1 MPLSDDQ
8 GMTSL
13 INILTSILLISTT
26 TTGTAPAPENDQIRP
41 SATNSVQQSTG
52 HSVPL
57 ADVDDEANLAP
68 STPSTRPALELIG
81 ISADQAA
88 AVRRVVGLFEQA
100 NLELPPLLVRSG
112 QDGDECGQH
121 LGLHRQHESW
131 SEIVLCKS
139 GSSGFER
146 SVVVHELAH
155 AWAAFELSDTNKAAF
170 QQVRGWEHWHDYE
183 NAAWRDNGTEQAA
196 EVIAWG
202 VYDLAATIAI
212 GHHGCA
218 DLAESYR
225 ALTGLDPAQGI
236 TTICEPPP
244 APVFS

>member
-1 MPLSDDQ
+1 
-8 GMTSL
+8 MTSL

-26 TTGTAPAPENDQIRP
+26 TTGTAPGPEDNQIRP
-41 SATNSVQQSTG
+41 AATNSVPQSSDL
-52 HSVPL
+52 SVPS
-57 ADVDDEANLAP
+57 ADVNDEANLAP
-68 STPSTRPALELIG
+68 STPSTPPTRPALELID

-100 NLELPPLLVRSG
+100 NLQLPSLLVRGG

-121 LGLHRQHESW
+121 LGFHRQHDTW

-155 AWAAFELSDTNKAAF
+155 AWAAFELSDADKAVF
-170 QQVRGWEHWHDYE
+170 QQVRGWEYWHDYE
-183 NAAWRDNGTEQAA
+183 RAAWSDNGTEQAA
-196 EVIAWG
+196 EVLAWG

-212 GHHGCA
+212 DHHGCV

-225 ALTGLDPAQGI
+225 ALTGLDPVQGL
-236 TTICEPPP
+236 TTLCEPPP
-244 APVFS
+244 AQVFS

>member
-1 MPLSDDQ
+1 LL
-8 GMTSL
+8 TIYLVFSL
-13 INILTSILLISTT
+13 ALPS
-26 TTGTAPAPENDQIRP
+26 APAGAFVPADAVEAAPTALIYDAADIDEAEALN
-41 SATNSVQQSTG
+41 TSVQVSNA
-52 HSVPL
+52 
-57 ADVDDEANLAP
+57 ADVVRSVSP
-68 STPSTRPALELIG
+68 PRSALELIG
-81 ISADQAA
+81 LSTGQAA

-100 NLELPPLLVRSG
+100 NLQLPPLVVRSG

-139 GSSGFER
+139 GSSGLER
-146 SVVVHELAH
+146 SVIVHELAH

-170 QQVRGWEHWHDYE
+170 QQVRGWEHWRDYE

-202 VYDLAATIAI
+202 VYDLVASIAI
-212 GHHGCA
+212 DHGGCA

-225 ALTGLDPAQGI
+225 ALTGLDPVQGL

-244 APVFS
+244 AQVFS

>member
-1 MPLSDDQ
+1 
-8 GMTSL
+8 MTSL

-26 TTGTAPAPENDQIRP
+26 TTGTAPGPEDNQIRP
-41 SATNSVQQSTG
+41 AATNSVQQSSDL
-52 HSVPL
+52 SVPS
-57 ADVDDEANLAP
+57 ADVNDEANLA
-68 STPSTRPALELIG
+68 TPLTRPALELIN

-100 NLELPPLLVRSG
+100 NLKLPPLLVRSG

-121 LGLHRQHESW
+121 LGLQRQHESW

-139 GSSGFER
+139 GSFGLER
-146 SVVVHELAH
+146 SVIVHELAH

-170 QQVRGWEHWHDYE
+170 QQVRGWEYWRDYE

-202 VYDLAATIAI
+202 VYDLVATIAI
-212 GHHGCA
+212 DHGGCA

-225 ALTGLDPAQGI
+225 ALTGLEPVQGL
-236 TTICEPPP
+236 TTICEPSP
-244 APVFS
+244 AQVFS